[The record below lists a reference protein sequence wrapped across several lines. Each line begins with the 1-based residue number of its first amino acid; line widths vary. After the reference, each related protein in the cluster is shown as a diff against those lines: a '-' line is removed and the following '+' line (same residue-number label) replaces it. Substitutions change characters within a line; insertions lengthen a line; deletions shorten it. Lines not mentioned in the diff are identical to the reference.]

1 MRQKTFLH
9 SGLPTSAVKK
19 ARLGCLARRVWQSLL
34 LLTATTLAACST
46 GQSHLNSNT
55 VNVDAPVPLR
65 SQPTAVPATRAVDL
79 TPVFTHTA
87 PPSPVMPPVR
97 KDPLPR
103 DAWREMPVVPEEIS
117 DRARAIY
124 GYGISLGNDRT
135 HFSIIG
141 DCQNVSSYFLS
152 TFDKP
157 GDYSLGK
164 EYDYLQPTIDYYQGS
179 FSRQSLAVKGGFN
192 AAAVISPLRADPEAC
207 NQGESPLDCELLTWK
222 PSIVIVSMETW
233 WSEKPAEEY
242 DRYMRRVLD
251 RIIETG
257 ALPIIATKA
266 DNLEGDNAINATIA
280 QIAYEYEIP
289 MWNFWAAVQPLPSQG
304 LSPDRFHLT
313 FARNFF
319 DDPDRMESAW
329 PWRNLT
335 ALQTLDAV
343 RKALSE

>member
-1 MRQKTFLH
+1 MKQKTGF
-9 SGLPTSAVKK
+9 
-19 ARLGCLARRVWQSLL
+19 LL
-34 LLTATTLAACST
+34 LISIFLAACSS
-46 GQSHLNSNT
+46 GQ
-55 VNVDAPVPLR
+55 APQVSVQTTPVAFENGGVPPQT
-65 SQPTAVPATRAVDL
+65 QPTIAPIIEAVENIPTFTATAVPIG
-79 TPVFTHTA
+79 TPE
-87 PPSPVMPPVR
+87 R
-97 KDPLPR
+97 RDPLPEE
-103 DAWREMPVVPEEIS
+103 AWMDMPVVPTGVS
-117 DRARAIY
+117 DRARLIFEY
-124 GYGISLGNDRT
+124 GHSIGNDPT

-157 GDYSLGK
+157 GDYSLGE
-164 EYDYLQPTIDYYQGS
+164 EYAYLQPTIDYYQGS
-179 FSRQSLAVKGGFN
+179 FSRVSLAVKGGFN

-207 NQGESPLDCELLTWK
+207 NPNESPLDCELRTWR

-233 WSEKPAEEY
+233 WSDKPAEEY
-242 DRYMRRVLD
+242 DKYMRRVLD

-266 DNLEGDNAINATIA
+266 DNLEGDHAINATIA

-289 MWNFWAAVQPLPSQG
+289 LWNFWAAVQPLPGKG
-304 LSPDRFHLT
+304 LSSDRFHLT

-319 DDPDRMESAW
+319 DDPVRMKSAW

-343 RKALSE
+343 HNALAE